1 MIRRIQ
7 ALNYRCLRHVDVT
20 LDRFHVMVGPNA
32 SGKSTL
38 FDAVA
43 FLGDLVADGLD
54 AALERRTRNFQ
65 DLVWGRPKEAL
76 GFELA
81 VEFELPQ
88 AVKDRLP
95 PAKDYQVFRYEVAIG
110 EGEGG
115 VSIASERGIL
125 MPERKIAA
133 RRRSRFP
140 EPLADAD
147 TILMGTPRGIRTV
160 LNKHGN
166 GADTFNVEVAE
177 RSGPGRTASMSFGD
191 RHSTLRNLPESFENF
206 PASTYVKRNLRTRIK
221 PLFLDSARMRQA
233 SPPNRHGAGL
243 APDGSN
249 LPWVIE
255 RLRDDHQADYG
266 EWLRH
271 VRTILTDL
279 EDIRVVVRP
288 DDRHAYL
295 MLSYQTG
302 VQVPTWMT
310 ADGTL
315 RFLALTILPYL
326 PATDEIYLVEEPEN
340 GVHPLAL
347 DPVYDSL
354 ASAYSSQVLV
364 ATHSPVLLKMAKP
377 EDSLCFG
384 KDEDGATDIIKGDEH
399 PRLKNRHAGTDMSLL
414 FATGVR
420 VTV

>member
-65 DLVWGRPKEAL
+65 DLVWDRPERAL
-76 GFELA
+76 RFELA
-81 VEFELPQ
+81 VEFQLPQ
-88 AVKDRLP
+88 EVKDRLP
-95 PAKDYQVFRYEVAIG
+95 AAKDFQVFRYEVAIG
-110 EGEGG
+110 EGEHGG
-115 VSIASERGIL
+115 SIAYERGIL
-125 MPERKIAA
+125 MPERRIAA

-147 TILMGTPRGIRTV
+147 TMLMGTPRGIRTV
-160 LNKHGN
+160 LNKRGN

-177 RSGPGRTASMSFGD
+177 RLGPGRAASMSFGD
-191 RHSTLRNLPESFENF
+191 RRSTLRNLPESSENF
-206 PASTYVKRNLRTRIK
+206 PASTYVKRNLQTRIK
-221 PLFLDSARMRQA
+221 PLFLDGSRMRQA

-255 RLRDDHQADYG
+255 RLRDDHRADYE

-279 EDIRVVVRP
+279 EDIRVVFRP

-302 VQVPTWMT
+302 IQVPSWMT

-315 RFLALTILPYL
+315 RFLALTVLPYL
-326 PATDEIYLVEEPEN
+326 PTTDEIYLVEGPEN

-347 DPVYDSL
+347 EPVYDSL

-364 ATHSPVLLKMAKP
+364 ATHSPVFLKLANP
-377 EDSLCFG
+377 EEALCFG

-399 PRLKNRHAGTDMSLL
+399 PRLKNRHAGADMSLL
-414 FATGVR
+414 FATGVIG
-420 VTV
+420 

>member
-65 DLVWGRPKEAL
+65 DLVWDRPERAL
-76 GFELA
+76 RFELA
-81 VEFELPQ
+81 VEFQLPQ
-88 AVKDRLP
+88 EVKDRLP
-95 PAKDYQVFRYEVAIG
+95 AAKDFQVFRYEVAIG
-110 EGEGG
+110 EGEHGG
-115 VSIASERGIL
+115 SIASERGIL
-125 MPERKIAA
+125 MPERRIAA

-147 TILMGTPRGIRTV
+147 TMLMGTPRGIRTV
-160 LNKHGN
+160 LNKRGN
-166 GADTFNVEVAE
+166 
-177 RSGPGRTASMSFGD
+177 
-191 RHSTLRNLPESFENF
+191 
-206 PASTYVKRNLRTRIK
+206 
-221 PLFLDSARMRQA
+221 
-233 SPPNRHGAGL
+233 GAGL

-255 RLRDDHQADYG
+255 RLRDDHRADYE

-279 EDIRVVVRP
+279 EDIRVVFRP

-302 VQVPTWMT
+302 IQVPSWMT

-315 RFLALTILPYL
+315 RFLALTVLPYL
-326 PATDEIYLVEEPEN
+326 PTTDEIYLVEGPEN

-347 DPVYDSL
+347 EPVYDSL

-364 ATHSPVLLKMAKP
+364 ATHSPVFLKLANP
-377 EDSLCFG
+377 EEALCFG

-399 PRLKNRHAGTDMSLL
+399 PRLKNRHAGADMSLL
-414 FATGVR
+414 FATGVIG
-420 VTV
+420 